1 MTGYA
6 ELLYRVEDRVATITL
21 NRPDRMNAWTPTME
35 VEMRAAV
42 AAAVADDSVRAI
54 VLTGAGRGFCA
65 GADLG
70 RMADAAKGAPTIA
83 VNTAPLPPSTEP
95 EQRYAYLLSVPK
107 PLIAGINGA
116 VAGVGFC
123 ITLYCDLRYMA
134 SGAKLA
140 TSFARRG
147 LVAEQGSAW
156 LLPRLIGP
164 MNAADLLLS
173 GRTIDA
179 AEAASMGLVRELP
192 ADGFGAAVQARAAE
206 LASLSSPRSMRLIKQ
221 QLGRA
226 STETLADANRFAYAE
241 TALCRVTDD
250 FKEGVASYVERRAPN
265 FTGH

>member
-1 MTGYA
+1 MAYA
-6 ELLYRVEDRVATITL
+6 ELLYAVEDRVATITL
-21 NRPDRMNAWTPTME
+21 NRPDRMNAWTATME

-42 AAAVADDSVRAI
+42 SAAVADEAVRAI

-65 GADLG
+65 GAD
-70 RMADAAKGAPTIA
+70 MARLADTAKNGAVTGPTSSA
-83 VNTAPLPPSTEP
+83 GDP
-95 EQRYAYLLSVPK
+95 EQRFVYLLSVPK

-123 ITLYCDLRYMA
+123 LTLYCDLRYMA
-134 SGAKLA
+134 SGAKLS

-179 AEAASMGLVRELP
+179 AQAAATGLVKELP
-192 ADGFGAAVQARAAE
+192 ADGFAAAVQARAAE
-206 LASLSSPRSMRLIKQ
+206 LAALSSPRSMRLIKL

-226 STETLADANRFAYAE
+226 WIESLADANRFAHAE
-241 TALCRVTDD
+241 VAACRTTED
-250 FKEGVASYVERRAPN
+250 FREGVASFVERRAPN
-265 FTGH
+265 FTGR